1 MRILYTLLII
11 YIVYRVFFNLVLPLI
26 IRHFF
31 QKAAQ
36 NMQGGYGQ
44 YQKQAPPSRQ
54 QGEVR
59 IEDMGDQQSRNQYT
73 SGDVEDV
80 DYVEIK

>member
-11 YIVYRVFFNLVLPLI
+11 YILYRVFFNLVLPLI
-26 IRHFF
+26 VRHFF

-36 NMQGGYGQ
+36 NMNGGYGH
-44 YQKQAPPSRQ
+44 YQKQTPPSRQ

-59 IEDMGDQQSRNQYT
+59 IEDRGINNHVNTILRAM
-73 SGDVEDV
+73 
-80 DYVEIK
+80 